1 MARRRSWD
9 PEPKYITRALAPL
22 RRGRAGERRE
32 LARRML
38 LRLMGFSEREM
49 EKFGPG
55 QRPSH
60 YGQNP
65 LTPHAVLELRLVA
78 EDLLRELGYDAAADD
93 LVRWPSG
100 SFDGGARDALEILEA
115 GPPSV
120 YLGDRVVFKKPM
132 HFVRLYDFEF
142 VVARLVGESVRPWY
156 RFAVG
161 KAVHDRG
168 GNWVGWDREAGHTF
182 DGAYKTLAEA
192 KKGS

>member
-1 MARRRSWD
+1 
-9 PEPKYITRALAPL
+9 
-22 RRGRAGERRE
+22 
-32 LARRML
+32 ML

-60 YGQNP
+60 FGRDH
-65 LTPHAVLELRLVA
+65 LDKCAADELRLVA
-78 EDLLRELGYDAAADD
+78 EDLLRELGYDAAADE
-93 LVRWPSG
+93 LVRWSG
-100 SFDGGARDALEILEA
+100 VTAVAIDAGARDALEILEA
-115 GPPSV
+115 GPPSM
-120 YLGDRVVFKKPM
+120 YLGGHYLVFKKPM
-132 HFVRLYDFEF
+132 YLVRGSRYSPDAEF